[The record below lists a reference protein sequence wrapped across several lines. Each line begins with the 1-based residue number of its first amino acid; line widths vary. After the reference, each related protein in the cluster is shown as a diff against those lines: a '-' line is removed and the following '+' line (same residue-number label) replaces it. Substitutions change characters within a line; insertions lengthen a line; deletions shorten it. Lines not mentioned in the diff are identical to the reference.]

1 MQIGQNQ
8 PNTRARVDARRRRKQ
23 ETGQAQ
29 TTPRRAARVP
39 DIASKPVAGCAPE
52 DAAAIQGHADRCL
65 DHVAERAEEG
75 PDTDAAHQRQP
86 PRNWFAGAPW
96 R

>member
-39 DIASKPVAGCAPE
+39 DIASKPVAGCAP
-52 DAAAIQGHADRCL
+52 
-65 DHVAERAEEG
+65 
-75 PDTDAAHQRQP
+75 
-86 PRNWFAGAPW
+86 
-96 R
+96 